1 MHTLSQLNP
10 VGLNEFFF
18 HFLLYWT
25 KIGKRKILFPTK
37 ICFFFT
43 PVDAQR
49 LDIPYTGAAD
59 FAKSEMSEKETLDRY
74 SVVLE
79 L

>member
-1 MHTLSQLNP
+1 M
-10 VGLNEFFF
+10 
-18 HFLLYWT
+18 
-25 KIGKRKILFPTK
+25 FPTK

-74 SVVLE
+74 SAVLE